1 MLFYVFFSSYLL
13 VNHLFLKENCITNN
27 KKVSLIGGCG
37 GFSTTNTIT
46 IIGCGAG
53 GGTAAQFARKTDR
66 QAEITII
73 EKGPYAQYSKCGL
86 PYVLS
91 KEIPSFS
98 ELVEFS
104 PEWFEKAKIQVHL
117 NTTVES
123 INKEKKTLQISKGAT
138 KEDINYDKL
147 IIATGARPFLPPIS
161 GLLKDKNLIQGAYTF
176 RTIQDAQRVQQHLI
190 PKSKAIVIGA
200 GLIGLEVAEAFIS
213 QNVQVTLIEAE
224 PTILPL
230 SMDAD
235 ICKMILE
242 HGNKNL
248 AIKTHHLVSKIIEKN
263 SKIHAIE
270 CTNKE
275 TNETEHIDADM
286 IIIATGVIPET
297 SLAASIDCKIG
308 TTGGIVVNTKCE
320 TTVPHVYAVGDCTEY
335 PDLITGNPVN
345 IGLGSIAVR
354 QGIAA
359 GSNAAGGNYIL
370 QPGVIQTRTSQFFNQ
385 EIAAVGPPI
394 KELEEKQV
402 VYGKFSGS
410 SVLDYFPG
418 GKPITIKVI
427 ADQKTG
433 IILGAQGVGSNAA
446 QRINTYACAIQNKM
460 TLDDF
465 RKMETAYAPPI
476 APTLDVLT
484 LASDAT
490 YMKQQR
496 KQRT

>member
-1 MLFYVFFSSYLL
+1 
-13 VNHLFLKENCITNN
+13 
-27 KKVSLIGGCG
+27 
-37 GFSTTNTIT
+37 
-46 IIGCGAG
+46 
-53 GGTAAQFARKTDR
+53 
-66 QAEITII
+66 
-73 EKGPYAQYSKCGL
+73 
-86 PYVLS
+86 
-91 KEIPSFS
+91 
-98 ELVEFS
+98 
-104 PEWFEKAKIQVHL
+104 
-117 NTTVES
+117 
-123 INKEKKTLQISKGAT
+123 
-138 KEDINYDKL
+138 
-147 IIATGARPFLPPIS
+147 
-161 GLLKDKNLIQGAYTF
+161 
-176 RTIQDAQRVQQHLI
+176 
-190 PKSKAIVIGA
+190 
-200 GLIGLEVAEAFIS
+200 
-213 QNVQVTLIEAE
+213 
-224 PTILPL
+224 
-230 SMDAD
+230 MDAD

-263 SKIHAIE
+263 NKIHAIE

-370 QPGVIQTRTSQFFNQ
+370 PPGVIQTRTSQFFNQ